1 MPYYV
6 YAIHLNSVSCNLFK
20 ACDSFEEARDL
31 EVEKR
36 AARVTGD
43 NHVVRMFHAKTFE
56 LAEKKAIDLALV
68 ANDAR
73 WA

>member
-6 YAIHLNSVSCNLFK
+6 YAIHLNTVSFRLFK
-20 ACDSFEEARDL
+20 ACDTFKEATDL
-31 EVEKR
+31 EAEHR

-43 NHVVRMFHAKTFE
+43 NHVVRMFHAENSE

-68 ANDAR
+68 ANDTR